1 MSPLRGE
8 SNDTGEKQKM
18 SEQKNDYKT
27 QNIRFGIGNKQTIAN
42 ITYDNCV
49 VFCIEGKHYKTNKLA
64 NKQIDE
70 LFDKGLLKRFCEEI
84 EDNVVD
90 KLTSDEELACLLKDA
105 VNDAIENKGKSLQKS
120 LDDYAKNVIDRL
132 DDIKD
137 KLKGLQETTEK
148 GFKRSDDAHDRHD
161 KAHQELKN
169 ILDEIKDEV
178 AILPNLH
185 NQIEEIV
192 RKVIQKELPKTQ
204 DPKLRYNEKTNIASY
219 DNQPLEID
227 IDDKDV
233 VIYGDIC
240 NSNIE
245 VKAGGRTTTVWN
257 PRGIG
262 QQQLKLLEQIILLML
277 IRKVASGE
285 KIDWGLAF
293 AQEAFNMIGLIN
305 NQWTPEQESYEDFL
319 LRYMEAVTSQ
329 PKNQSGPQTAC
340 TLAEELSEKYG
351 IKIEKAEKDED
362 GNISLVIKDEEVNSE
377 AFVNVHDIKEIE
389 FRKVKRISNGA
400 ISRCMA
406 LKSVKFPSATNDI
419 GECAIAECDALE
431 ELTVARNNTKYRS
444 VNNCVIDIK
453 GHQLVLGC
461 KSSVIP
467 DDGSVLSIRAF
478 AFSGYNGLDIK
489 IPACIETI
497 QDFAFYNCYGTI
509 TCDVALQPEGWGKE
523 WQSGEAKVE
532 WQEEQYTQDAVD
544 EKTDNAVAASV
555 DEAEEDQSDSMN
567 IPVEDKYLANYFSD
581 RIGMN
586 VTKILKDE
594 NGKYHICI
602 SGWHSRIDKTSDN
615 KIENE
620 IVEIEI
626 ERGAKWLPDLSGFF
640 NLKKLTL
647 PNTIEAIE
655 TSYIAELTSLEEI
668 VIDENNSTYRS
679 VGNCII
685 KKGTN
690 EIVVIALNGTIP
702 DDGKFFIAQG
712 AFPFE
717 NVGCFKIPK
726 SVIGIDKNAFPYAQ
740 RGVFFCECADEP
752 DDWQNGWSKSLP
764 VVHDWKNNETANDE
778 HTYYVANDQRVI
790 YALAG
795 GKATVVDVLPGG
807 EVVDELKLS
816 STICHLNR
824 VYDVDKIAC
833 SSLLGVKAKRI
844 VIPQSIKSIDNG
856 AIGTGNVLF
865 EIVAGGK
872 KEELVVDS
880 YLEEIVVDK
889 DNAFYHSKGNCLIEK
904 KGRKL
909 IAGCKNSVI
918 PEDGSVAEIGE
929 YAFAGVELKQ
939 ITIPDSVQKIGEGAF
954 YCCLNLSSIDIPE
967 SIVSIGKKAFYY
979 CHKLGKGDKQKV
991 KIPSSVRTMGR
1002 CAFTGF
1008 DYTPPIVCEAKRR
1021 PSGWDKNWN
1030 EEDVPVVWGNNWRR
1044 FNFLEG
1050 VNNLFIGILL
1060 ELAGGTALGLSAAYM
1075 GCADYILGLLGA
1087 CFAVFGALGVAACS
1101 YADCK
1106 TSWTYYGIRLRAL
1119 KRLMLISGITFVAL
1133 MLVLG
1138 VLQTAVIPVW
1148 VFSYLLPCVI
1158 TIVMVIVV
1166 SCLLKKYNATG
1177 WNYFVGIA
1185 SILIL
1190 AFCCSTFIGGV
1201 KVGEQAFFNVDAY
1214 YDDGF
1219 YLERDNDEVILVD
1232 ALEDLTEVTIPAEVT
1247 SIGDWAFYGCSGLTS
1262 ITIPFVGEKAD
1273 GTGSTRFSYIFG
1285 YDVPE
1290 SLKEVIITGGTSIG
1304 ERAFYECSGLT
1315 SITIPDSVTSI
1326 GEYAFYECSGLTSIT
1341 IPDSVTSI
1349 GEYAFYECSGLTS
1362 ITIPDSVT
1370 SIGSRAFSGCT
1381 GLTSITIPDSVTS
1394 IGSNAFRGCSGLTSI
1409 TIPDSVTSI
1418 GAWAFDGCSGLTSI
1432 TIPDSVISIGDGA
1445 FYGCSGLTS
1454 LKIPDSVTSIGDW
1467 AFDGCS
1473 GLTSITIPDSVT
1485 SIGYEA
1491 FSGCS
1496 GLTSIT
1502 IPDSV
1507 TSIGSYAF
1515 YNCSNL
1521 IAINFQGTME
1531 QWRAID
1537 KYYTWDNSTHDFSVI
1552 CTDGTISK
1560 ADA

>member
-1 MSPLRGE
+1 
-8 SNDTGEKQKM
+8 M
-18 SEQKNDYKT
+18 SEQKNDNKT
-27 QNIRFGIGNKQTIAN
+27 QNIGFGIGNKQIIAN
-42 ITYDNCV
+42 NTYDNCV
-49 VFCIEGKHYKTNKLA
+49 VFCVEGKDYKTNKLTE
-64 NKQIDE
+64 KQIDE
-70 LFDKGLLKRFCEEI
+70 LFDKGLLKRFCEGIADKVE
-84 EDNVVD
+84 D
-90 KLTSDEELACLLKDA
+90 KLSSNEELACLLKDA
-105 VNDAIENKGKSLQKS
+105 VNDAIENKGKSLQDS
-120 LDDYAKNVIDRL
+120 LDYYAKNVIDRL

-137 KLKGLQETTEK
+137 KLKGLQETTEE
-148 GFKRSDDAHDRHD
+148 GFKRNDDAHDHQD
-161 KAHQELKN
+161 KAHQEQNKKLDNIEDNSEETKQGIHALQEQVGALSGQLGNALEMLYSINNFAYNAKN
-169 ILDEIKDEV
+169 GYTTYAHKEVEAALNEQRRYGGVVVNIEFKIGEESYCEKKDPNASLNIQDVELMKFL
-178 AILPNLH
+178 AIVL
-185 NQIEEIV
+185 
-192 RKVIQKELPKTQ
+192 T
-204 DPKLRYNEKTNIASY
+204 EKKRLSGNG
-219 DNQPLEID
+219 NID
-227 IDDKDV
+227 IGKTFIDWVKGMLGAVNRDLGDKDV
-233 VIYGDIC
+233 K
-240 NSNIE
+240 E
-245 VKAGGRTTTVWN
+245 A
-257 PRGIG
+257 
-262 QQQLKLLEQIILLML
+262 L
-277 IRKVASGE
+277 
-285 KIDWGLAF
+285 
-293 AQEAFNMIGLIN
+293 QEYV
-305 NQWTPEQESYEDFL
+305 E
-319 LRYMEAVTSQ
+319 
-329 PKNQSGPQTAC
+329 
-340 TLAEELSEKYG
+340 
-351 IKIEKAEKDED
+351 
-362 GNISLVIKDEEVNSE
+362 
-377 AFVNVHDIKEIE
+377 
-389 FRKVKRISNGA
+389 
-400 ISRCMA
+400 A
-406 LKSVKFPSATNDI
+406 LKKGD
-419 GECAIAECDALE
+419 
-431 ELTVARNNTKYRS
+431 NT
-444 VNNCVIDIK
+444 
-453 GHQLVLGC
+453 GM
-461 KSSVIP
+461 
-467 DDGSVLSIRAF
+467 
-478 AFSGYNGLDIK
+478 
-489 IPACIETI
+489 
-497 QDFAFYNCYGTI
+497 
-509 TCDVALQPEGWGKE
+509 
-523 WQSGEAKVE
+523 
-532 WQEEQYTQDAVD
+532 
-544 EKTDNAVAASV
+544 
-555 DEAEEDQSDSMN
+555 DEAEEDQSV
-567 IPVEDKYLANYFSD
+567 VEDTVVEYKYLAEYFSD

-594 NGKYHICI
+594 NGEYHICI

-615 KIENE
+615 EIENE

-626 ERGAKWLPDLSGFF
+626 ERGAKWLPYLSGFF

-690 EIVVIALNGTIP
+690 EIVVIALNGAIP
-702 DDGKFFIAQG
+702 DDGQFFIAKG

-764 VVHDWKNNETANDE
+764 VIHDWKNNETANDE
-778 HTYYVANDQRVI
+778 HKYYVANDQRVI

-824 VYDVDKIAC
+824 VYEVDKIAC

-954 YCCLNLSSIDIPE
+954 YCCLKLKSIDIPE
-967 SIVSIGKKAFYY
+967 SIVSIGEKAFYY
-979 CHKLGKGDKQKV
+979 CHKLGKDGKQKV

-1002 CAFTGF
+1002 WAFTGF
-1008 DYTPPIVCEAKRR
+1008 AGTPPIVCEAKRR

-1050 VNNLFIGILL
+1050 VINLFIGILL
-1060 ELAGGTALGLSAAYM
+1060 ALAGGAAFNLSIAYM
-1075 GCADYILGLLGA
+1075 VGADYIIGLLGA
-1087 CFAVFGALGVAACS
+1087 CFAVFFALGSAALS
-1101 YADCK
+1101 YAELK
-1106 TSWTYYGIRLRAL
+1106 TSWTLYGIRLRAL

-1138 VLQTAVIPVW
+1138 VLQTAVIPIW

-1166 SCLLKKYNATG
+1166 ICLLKKYNASG
-1177 WNYFVGIA
+1177 WNYYAGIV

-1201 KVGEQAFFNVDAY
+1201 KVGEQACFNVDAY
-1214 YDDGF
+1214 YDGGF
-1219 YLERDNDEVILVD
+1219 YLERDNDEIILVD
-1232 ALEDLTEVTIPAEVT
+1232 ALEDLTDVTIPADVT
-1247 SIGDWAFYGCSGLTS
+1247 SIADWAFDGCSGLTS
-1262 ITIPFVGEKAD
+1262 IVVEDGNPVYHSAGNCLIETATKTLILGCKTSVIPDD
-1273 GTGSTRFSYIFG
+1273 GS
-1285 YDVPE
+1285 V
-1290 SLKEVIITGGTSIG
+1290 TSIG
-1304 ERAFYECSGLT
+1304 YSAFYGCSGLT

-1326 GEYAFYECSGLTSIT
+1326 GDWAFW
-1341 IPDSVTSI
+1341 
-1349 GEYAFYECSGLTS
+1349 
-1362 ITIPDSVT
+1362 
-1370 SIGSRAFSGCT
+1370 GCT

-1418 GAWAFDGCSGLTSI
+1418 GWE
-1432 TIPDSVISIGDGA
+1432 A
-1445 FYGCSGLTS
+1445 FYGCT
-1454 LKIPDSVTSIGDW
+1454 D
-1467 AFDGCS
+1467 
-1473 GLTSITIPDSVT
+1473 LTSITIPDSVT
-1485 SIGYEA
+1485 SIGREA

-1502 IPDSV
+1502 IPNSV
-1507 TSIGSYAF
+1507 KSIGGWAF
-1515 YNCSNL
+1515 RRCISL
-1521 IAINFQGTME
+1521 TTINFQGTKA
-1531 QWRAID
+1531 QWQAIEKD
-1537 KYYTWDNSTHDFSVI
+1537 SFWDSFTGDYTVH

>member
-1 MSPLRGE
+1 MS
-8 SNDTGEKQKM
+8 K
-18 SEQKNDYKT
+18 QKNDNKT
-27 QNIRFGIGNKQTIAN
+27 QNIRFGIGNKQTIAS
-42 ITYDNCV
+42 ITYNNCV
-49 VFCIEGKHYKTNKLA
+49 VFCVEGKDYKTNKLTE
-64 NKQIDE
+64 KQIDE

-84 EDNVVD
+84 SDKVVD
-90 KLTSDEELACLLKDA
+90 KLKSDEELACLLKEA
-105 VNDAIENKGKSLQKS
+105 VNDAIENEGKSLQKS

-137 KLKGLQETTEK
+137 KLKELQETTET
-148 GFKRSDDAHDRHD
+148 GFKRNDDAHDRQD
-161 KAHQELKN
+161 KEIHALIEQVEAQSGQLGKILEMLYSIENFAYNDKSSYTTYAHKEVEAALNEQRRYGGVVVNIVFKIGEESYCEKKDPNASLNIQDVELMKF
-169 ILDEIKDEV
+169 L
-178 AILPNLH
+178 AIVL
-185 NQIEEIV
+185 
-192 RKVIQKELPKTQ
+192 T
-204 DPKLRYNEKTNIASY
+204 EKKRLSGNG
-219 DNQPLEID
+219 NID
-227 IDDKDV
+227 IGKTFIDWVKGMLGAVNRDLGDKDV
-233 VIYGDIC
+233 K
-240 NSNIE
+240 E
-245 VKAGGRTTTVWN
+245 A
-257 PRGIG
+257 
-262 QQQLKLLEQIILLML
+262 L
-277 IRKVASGE
+277 
-285 KIDWGLAF
+285 
-293 AQEAFNMIGLIN
+293 QEYV
-305 NQWTPEQESYEDFL
+305 E
-319 LRYMEAVTSQ
+319 
-329 PKNQSGPQTAC
+329 
-340 TLAEELSEKYG
+340 
-351 IKIEKAEKDED
+351 
-362 GNISLVIKDEEVNSE
+362 
-377 AFVNVHDIKEIE
+377 
-389 FRKVKRISNGA
+389 
-400 ISRCMA
+400 A
-406 LKSVKFPSATNDI
+406 LKKGD
-419 GECAIAECDALE
+419 
-431 ELTVARNNTKYRS
+431 NT
-444 VNNCVIDIK
+444 
-453 GHQLVLGC
+453 GM
-461 KSSVIP
+461 
-467 DDGSVLSIRAF
+467 
-478 AFSGYNGLDIK
+478 
-489 IPACIETI
+489 
-497 QDFAFYNCYGTI
+497 
-509 TCDVALQPEGWGKE
+509 
-523 WQSGEAKVE
+523 
-532 WQEEQYTQDAVD
+532 
-544 EKTDNAVAASV
+544 
-555 DEAEEDQSDSMN
+555 DEAEEDQSVVEDTV
-567 IPVEDKYLANYFSD
+567 VEDKYLAEYFSD

-615 KIENE
+615 EIENE

-626 ERGAKWLPDLSGFF
+626 ERGAKCLPYLSDFF

-702 DDGKFFIAQG
+702 DDGKFFIAKG

-778 HTYYVANDQRVI
+778 HKYYVANDQRVI

-954 YCCLNLSSIDIPE
+954 YCCLYLSSIDIPE
-967 SIVSIGKKAFYY
+967 SIVSIGEKAFYY

-1008 DYTPPIVCEAKRR
+1008 DDMPPIVCEAKRR

-1050 VNNLFIGILL
+1050 VNNLFIGSFITILL
-1060 ELAGGTALGLSAAYM
+1060 GSAAGAALVLSVYYM
-1075 GCADYILGLLGA
+1075 VGADYILGLLGA
-1087 CFAVFGALGVAACS
+1087 CFAVFFALGVAACS

-1133 MLVLG
+1133 LLVLR
-1138 VLQTAVIPVW
+1138 VLQTAVIPIW

-1166 SCLLKKYNATG
+1166 SCLLKKYNASV
-1177 WNYFVGIA
+1177 WDYFVGIS

-1201 KVGEQAFFNVDAY
+1201 KVGEQACFNVDAY

-1232 ALEDLTEVTIPAEVT
+1232 APEDLTEVTIPAEVT
-1247 SIGDWAFYGCSGLTS
+1247 SIGNNAFRGCSGLTS
-1262 ITIPFVGEKAD
+1262 ITIPDSVTSIGRSAFEDCSGLTSVTIPDSVTSIGYYAFSGCSGLTSIIIPDSVTSIGYQAFYGCDGLTSITIPFVGAD
-1273 GTGSTRFSYIFG
+1273 GTGSTAFSYIFD
-1285 YDVPE
+1285 DVPE

-1304 ERAFYECSGLT
+1304 MRAFYECSGLT

-1326 GEYAFYECSGLTSIT
+1326 G
-1341 IPDSVTSI
+1341 
-1349 GEYAFYECSGLTS
+1349 
-1362 ITIPDSVT
+1362 
-1370 SIGSRAFSGCT
+1370 
-1381 GLTSITIPDSVTS
+1381 
-1394 IGSNAFRGCSGLTSI
+1394 RG
-1409 TIPDSVTSI
+1409 
-1418 GAWAFDGCSGLTSI
+1418 
-1432 TIPDSVISIGDGA
+1432 
-1445 FYGCSGLTS
+1445 
-1454 LKIPDSVTSIGDW
+1454 
-1467 AFDGCS
+1467 
-1473 GLTSITIPDSVT
+1473 
-1485 SIGYEA
+1485 
-1491 FSGCS
+1491 
-1496 GLTSIT
+1496 
-1502 IPDSV
+1502 
-1507 TSIGSYAF
+1507 AF

-1521 IAINFQGTME
+1521 IAINFQGTKA
-1531 QWRAID
+1531 QWQAIEKD
-1537 KYYTWDNSTHDFSVI
+1537 SLFWDTFTGDYTVH

-1560 ADA
+1560 AYA

>member
-1 MSPLRGE
+1 MQE
-8 SNDTGEKQKM
+8 
-18 SEQKNDYKT
+18 
-27 QNIRFGIGNKQTIAN
+27 
-42 ITYDNCV
+42 
-49 VFCIEGKHYKTNKLA
+49 
-64 NKQIDE
+64 
-70 LFDKGLLKRFCEEI
+70 
-84 EDNVVD
+84 
-90 KLTSDEELACLLKDA
+90 
-105 VNDAIENKGKSLQKS
+105 S

-132 DDIKD
+132 DDIKN
-137 KLKGLQETTEK
+137 KLKGLQETTED
-148 GFKRSDDAHDRHD
+148 GFKRNDDAHDRQD
-161 KAHQELKN
+161 KAHQEQKKQN
-169 ILDEIKDEV
+169 D
-178 AILPNLH
+178 AIIDALANLPNRFEV
-185 NQIEEIV
+185 EEIV
-192 RKVIQKELPKTQ
+192 RKLLQEELSKTQ
-204 DPKLRYNEKTNIASY
+204 DPKFRYNEKEDIASY

-227 IDDKDV
+227 IDDNDV
-233 VIYGDIC
+233 TIDGDIC
-240 NSNIE
+240 YSNIE
-245 VKAGGRTTTVWN
+245 VKAGGRTTTVLN
-257 PRGIG
+257 LRGIG

-285 KIDWGLAF
+285 KIDWGRDF

-305 NQWTPEQESYEDFL
+305 NKWTPEQESFEDFL
-319 LRYMEAVTSQ
+319 WRYMEAATSQ
-329 PKNQSGPQTAC
+329 PENQSGPQTAC
-340 TLAEELSEKYG
+340 TLAEELSAKYG

-362 GNISLVIKDEEVNSE
+362 GNISLVVSKGETANINGWTFCDN
-377 AFVNVHDIKEIE
+377 NDIKSIKFSRGITQIDEDAINNCKALKTVIFPASIREIFE
-389 FRKVKRISNGA
+389 GA
-400 ISRCMA
+400 IS
-406 LKSVKFPSATNDI
+406 S
-419 GECAIAECDALE
+419 CDALE
-431 ELTVARNNTKYRS
+431 RLIVESGNRRYRS
-444 VNNCVIDIK
+444 VNDCIIDCQTS
-453 GHQLVLGC
+453 QLVLGC

-497 QDFAFYNCYGTI
+497 QDFAFYNCDGTI
-509 TCDVALQPEGWGKE
+509 TCDVALQPEGWGKD

-532 WQEEQYTQDAVD
+532 WKEEQYTQDAAD

-555 DEAEEDQSDSMN
+555 DEAEENQSDSMN
-567 IPVEDKYLANYFSD
+567 IPAEDKNLANYFSD

-586 VTKILKDE
+586 VTKVLKDE

-602 SGWHSRIDKTSDN
+602 LPHRLRNRAFCET
-615 KIENE
+615 EFARE

-626 ERGAKWLPDLSGFF
+626 ERGAKRLPRFSGFF

-655 TSYIAELTSLEEI
+655 PSYIAELTSLEEI
-668 VIDENNSTYRS
+668 VIDESNSTYRS

-702 DDGKFFIAQG
+702 DDGQFFIANG

-717 NVGCFKIPK
+717 NVGFFKIPK
-726 SVIGIDKNAFPYAQ
+726 SVIGIDKNAFPYAR
-740 RGVFFCECADEP
+740 RGVFFCECIDEP

-778 HTYYVANDQRVI
+778 RKYYVANDQRVI
-790 YALAG
+790 YAMAG

-824 VYDVDKIAC
+824 VYEVDKIAC

-844 VIPQSIKSIDNG
+844 VIPQSIESIDNG
-856 AIGTGNVLF
+856 AIGTGNCLF

-880 YLEEIVVDK
+880 YIEEIVVDK

-954 YCCLNLSSIDIPE
+954 YCCLHLKSIDIPE
-967 SIVSIGKKAFYY
+967 SIVSIGEKAFYY
-979 CHKLGKGDKQKV
+979 CNTLGKGDEQKV

-1021 PSGWDKNWN
+1021 PSGWDKDWN

-1050 VNNLFIGILL
+1050 VDNLFLYLFLWILVNS
-1060 ELAGGTALGLSAAYM
+1060 AGGAALGLSIWYM
-1075 GCADYILGLLGA
+1075 LGADYIIGLLGA
-1087 CFAVFGALGVAACS
+1087 CFAVFSALGFAAYS
-1101 YADCK
+1101 YAELK
-1106 TSWTYYGIRLRAL
+1106 TSWTLYGIRLRAL
-1119 KRLMLISGITFVAL
+1119 KRLMLISGITFAAL

-1138 VLQTAVIPVW
+1138 VLPTTVIPIW

-1158 TIVMVIVV
+1158 TIVMVIAVI
-1166 SCLLKKYNATG
+1166 CLLKKHNASG
-1177 WNYFVGIA
+1177 FYYYYVGIS

-1190 AFCCSTFIGGV
+1190 AFCCSTFVGGV
-1201 KVGEQAFFNVDAY
+1201 KVGEQACFNVDAY

-1247 SIGDWAFYGCSGLTS
+1247 SID
-1262 ITIPFVGEKAD
+1262 D
-1273 GTGSTRFSYIFG
+1273 
-1285 YDVPE
+1285 
-1290 SLKEVIITGGTSIG
+1290 
-1304 ERAFYECSGLT
+1304 
-1315 SITIPDSVTSI
+1315 
-1326 GEYAFYECSGLTSIT
+1326 
-1341 IPDSVTSI
+1341 
-1349 GEYAFYECSGLTS
+1349 
-1362 ITIPDSVT
+1362 
-1370 SIGSRAFSGCT
+1370 
-1381 GLTSITIPDSVTS
+1381 
-1394 IGSNAFRGCSGLTSI
+1394 AFRGCSGLTSI

-1418 GAWAFDGCSGLTSI
+1418 RKFAFYDCSGLTI
-1432 TIPDSVISIGDGA
+1432 
-1445 FYGCSGLTS
+1445 
-1454 LKIPDSVTSIGDW
+1454 
-1467 AFDGCS
+1467 
-1473 GLTSITIPDSVT
+1473 
-1485 SIGYEA
+1485 
-1491 FSGCS
+1491 
-1496 GLTSIT
+1496 
-1502 IPDSV
+1502 
-1507 TSIGSYAF
+1507 
-1515 YNCSNL
+1515 
-1521 IAINFQGTME
+1521 INFQGTKA
-1531 QWRAID
+1531 QWQAID
-1537 KYYTWDNSTHDFSVI
+1537 KEDLWDFWSGEYTVH

-1560 ADA
+1560 ADAS